1 MDFGILDIIPRPY
14 RRRGLW
20 VAATIFVRAVLNFLG
35 LALLLPVLLLLLD
48 TDSIRSDRYLSAVY
62 DWGGFADERSFV
74 CAVCAAAVGV
84 IVVKCLASMAL
95 YRSERDYVYALY
107 ACLSRRL
114 YVHYHDRGLGFLK
127 NANSAVLMRNVN
139 VVCLAFVTGVLRPMA
154 AIVGEAMLFLLLLGA
169 LAVYDPTAALLTLAV
184 FLPAGWLYYRM
195 IRNRLGRYGDLEN
208 QAHRLKA
215 RIVTETF
222 RGYPDIEIGNAF
234 PSMLRRFDEA
244 THEIVRTRS
253 KEATLSVLPQMITEI
268 GLGAGM
274 VLLVLVGMDGG
285 GERMRILFGIFA
297 VGALRLMPS
306 VRSVMSSWASIKF
319 NRYTLDVLREVDLDR
334 EEPLR
339 PEDAER
345 LPLRCGIDVEH
356 LTFRFADADRDT
368 LHDVSFTV
376 RKGERVGIRGA
387 SGSGK
392 TTLFNLLLGFY
403 APTSGRIL
411 IDGVPL
417 TDGNRRRWQNTVGY
431 VSQNVFIADGTLLE
445 NVALG
450 LPAAEIDRA
459 RADRA
464 FASARMKEFID
475 TLPLGMDTPIGECG
489 CRLSGGQRQRIGI
502 ARALYKQA
510 DVLLFD
516 EATSSLDSR
525 TEEEV
530 NRSIEALSAE
540 NRELTIIVIAHR
552 DSSLEYCD
560 RIITTEE

>member
-1 MDFGILDIIPRPY
+1 
-14 RRRGLW
+14 
-20 VAATIFVRAVLNFLG
+20 
-35 LALLLPVLLLLLD
+35 
-48 TDSIRSDRYLSAVY
+48 
-62 DWGGFADERSFV
+62 
-74 CAVCAAAVGV
+74 
-84 IVVKCLASMAL
+84 
-95 YRSERDYVYALY
+95 
-107 ACLSRRL
+107 
-114 YVHYHDRGLGFLK
+114 
-127 NANSAVLMRNVN
+127 
-139 VVCLAFVTGVLRPMA
+139 
-154 AIVGEAMLFLLLLGA
+154 
-169 LAVYDPTAALLTLAV
+169 
-184 FLPAGWLYYRM
+184 
-195 IRNRLGRYGDLEN
+195 
-208 QAHRLKA
+208 
-215 RIVTETF
+215 
-222 RGYPDIEIGNAF
+222 
-234 PSMLRRFDEA
+234 MLRRFDEA

-285 GERMRILFGIFA
+285 GERMRMLFGIFA

-334 EEPLR
+334 EEPLQS
-339 PEDAER
+339 EDAER

-356 LTFRFADADRDT
+356 LAFRFADADRDT

-417 TDGNRRRWQNTVGY
+417 TDENRRRWQNTVGY

-450 LPAAEIDRA
+450 LPAAEIDRV

-530 NRSIEALSAE
+530 NLS
-540 NRELTIIVIAHR
+540 LIHI
-552 DSSLEYCD
+552 
-560 RIITTEE
+560 

>member
-1 MDFGILDIIPRPY
+1 MNSLKKIADTELGSNKKKIITTFFYNQNSTIAELAKELNLSIPTVTKLVNEMVEEGILNDYGKSDSKSGRKPSTY
-14 RRRGLW
+14 GL
-20 VAATIFVRAVLNFLG
+20 NPQSGYFLG
-35 LALLLPVLLLLLD
+35 IDIKRDVVN
-48 TDSIRSDRYLSAVY
+48 IGLSNFN
-62 DWGGFADERSFV
+62 G
-74 CAVCAAAVGV
+74 
-84 IVVKCLASMAL
+84 
-95 YRSERDYVYALY
+95 
-107 ACLSRRL
+107 
-114 YVHYHDRGLGFLK
+114 
-127 NANSAVLMRNVN
+127 
-139 VVCLAFVTGVLRPMA
+139 
-154 AIVGEAMLFLLLLGA
+154 
-169 LAVYDPTAALLTLAV
+169 
-184 FLPAGWLYYRM
+184 
-195 IRNRLGRYGDLEN
+195 
-208 QAHRLKA
+208 
-215 RIVTETF
+215 
-222 RGYPDIEIGNAF
+222 
-234 PSMLRRFDEA
+234 
-244 THEIVRTRS
+244 EIVRQDFDVTYNMQQSQDAIIDDICRLTLDFIASSGVDKNKILNACANITGRVNPTSGYSYSFFVYPETPLTEVLSEKLGVPVCIENDTRAMAYGEMLRGNVNGEKNMLFVNVS
-253 KEATLSVLPQMITEI
+253 WGLGLGIILDGRVYEGKSGFAGEFGHIHAFDNEIMCHCGKKGCLETEVSGSALHRRVIESIREGKVSVLSQQFENLDDIT
-268 GLGAGM
+268 L
-274 VLLVLVGMDGG
+274 
-285 GERMRILFGIFA
+285 RA
-297 VGALRLMPS
+297 VR
-306 VRSVMSSWASIKF
+306 
-319 NRYTLDVLREVDLDR
+319 VLREVDLDR

-339 PEDAER
+339 SEDAER

-403 APTSGRIL
+403 APTAGRIA

-417 TDGNRRRWQNTVGY
+417 TDENRRRWQNTVGY

>member
-48 TDSIRSDRYLSAVY
+48 TDSIRIDRYLSAVY
-62 DWGGFADERSFV
+62 DWGGFTDERSFV

-339 PEDAER
+339 SEDAER

-403 APTSGRIL
+403 APTAGRIA

-417 TDGNRRRWQNTVGY
+417 TDENRRRWQNTVGY

-489 CRLSGGQRQRIGI
+489 CRLSGGQHQRS
-502 ARALYKQA
+502 
-510 DVLLFD
+510 
-516 EATSSLDSR
+516 TSRPTCCFSTR
-525 TEEEV
+525 PPR
-530 NRSIEALSAE
+530 RSTPAP
-540 NRELTIIVIAHR
+540 RR
-552 DSSLEYCD
+552 
-560 RIITTEE
+560 R